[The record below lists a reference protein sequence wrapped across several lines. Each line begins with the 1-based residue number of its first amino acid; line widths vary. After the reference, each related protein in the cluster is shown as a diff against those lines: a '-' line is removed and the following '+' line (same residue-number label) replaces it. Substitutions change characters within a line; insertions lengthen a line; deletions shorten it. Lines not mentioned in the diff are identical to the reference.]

1 MKTLLDVS
9 VGTSILGTIYE
20 DDHETIDDI
29 RRIVSS
35 TIGKKEVKKYL
46 AQIGIPYK
54 SQKDI
59 VYILGGGSWSDSVS
73 YFSDRKLDINDIL
86 NQKVSAMQLNQ
97 LYFGLNEKASA
108 ELFSYQWHTQPIM
121 GKGEVWLSL
130 ILNGGS
136 KAGVGDVNVYD
147 KVVEVKG
154 RGARLVGQR
163 GFGDAKKMSCHL
175 KTAIMQI
182 SVLLGIHDYKVLDGN
197 GLEWSVTKTSA
208 RLLGDNLKIIS
219 NMTGGFS
226 DTDIEIIST
235 IILEAYTNLYVMLN
249 YKSYVDSF
257 KSAFNEDGSIDVNKY
272 NNEILKISFAYYLQI
287 EKFDYFA
294 MTNELTHNVLV
305 IEPSMFNHFVDN
317 GTILYSPQSWG
328 EKAGTQGGYF
338 AIGIDKLSEPTKKAK
353 PKKKKTK

>member
-1 MKTLLDVS
+1 MKTLLDVTI
-9 VGTSILGTIYE
+9 GTSILGTIYE

-46 AQIGIPYK
+46 AEIGIPYK

-59 VYILGGGSWSDSVS
+59 VYILGGGNWTDSVS
-73 YFSDRKLDINDIL
+73 YFSDRKLDINHIL
-86 NQKVSAMQLNQ
+86 NQKVSAMELNQ
-97 LYFGLNEKASA
+97 SFFGLNEKASA

-130 ILNGGS
+130 VLKGGS

-147 KVVEVKG
+147 KVIEVKG

-163 GFGDAKKMSCHL
+163 GFGDAKKMSYHL
-175 KTAIMQI
+175 KTAIIQI
-182 SVLLGIHDYKVLDGN
+182 AAILGIHNYEVLDGN
-197 GLEWSVTKTSA
+197 GLEWSITKTSA
-208 RLLGDNLKIIS
+208 RLLGDNLQQIS
-219 NMTGGFS
+219 KLSGGFS
-226 DTDIEIIST
+226 DIDTKIIAEK
-235 IILEAYTNLYVMLN
+235 ILEAYTNLYVMLDHTE
-249 YKSYVDSF
+249 YVDSF
-257 KSAFNEDGSIDVNKY
+257 KSAFNEDGSVDVNKY

-338 AIGIDKLSEPTKKAK
+338 AIGIDKISEPTKKAK

>member
-1 MKTLLDVS
+1 MKTLLDVTI
-9 VGTSILGTIYE
+9 GTSILGTIYE

-46 AQIGIPYK
+46 AEIGIPYK

-59 VYILGGGSWSDSVS
+59 VYILGGGNWTDSVS
-73 YFSDRKLDINDIL
+73 YFSDRKLDINHIL
-86 NQKVSAMQLNQ
+86 NQKVSAMELNRSF
-97 LYFGLNEKASA
+97 FGLNEKASA

-130 ILNGGS
+130 VLKGGS

-147 KVVEVKG
+147 KVIEVKG

-163 GFGDAKKMSCHL
+163 GFGDAKKMSYHL
-175 KTAIMQI
+175 KTAITQI
-182 SVLLGIHDYKVLDGN
+182 AAILGIHNYEVLDGN
-197 GLEWSVTKTSA
+197 GLEWSITKTSA
-208 RLLGDNLKIIS
+208 RLLGDNLQQIS
-219 NMTGGFS
+219 KLSGGFS
-226 DTDIEIIST
+226 DIDTKIIAEK
-235 IILEAYTNLYVMLN
+235 ILEAYTNLYVMLDHTE
-249 YKSYVDSF
+249 YVDSF
-257 KSAFNEDGSIDVNKY
+257 KSAFNEDGSVDVNKY

-317 GTILYSPQSWG
+317 GTILYSPQRWG

-338 AIGIDKLSEPTKKAK
+338 AIGIDKISEPTKKAK
-353 PKKKKTK
+353 SKKKKTK